1 MRKAQPGDMVRIHF
15 TASKEDGTRIA
26 TTRNENPMDL
36 TIGDKKLIE
45 CFEKSIVGM
54 TEGERK
60 TVKIEPVD
68 AMGER
73 KSELVNTFPRVA
85 IPEPHE
91 DLKIGSKVEF
101 KDDHGNSHIATVTN
115 LTNQE
120 VKLDANH
127 PLAGKT
133 LLFDIELLE
142 FV

>member
-1 MRKAQPGDMVRIHF
+1 MRKAQKGDSVRIHF
-15 TASKEDGTRIA
+15 TASQEDGAEIA
-26 TTRNENPMDL
+26 TTRDEKPMDL

-60 TVKIEPVD
+60 SVKIEPQN

-73 KSELVNTFPRVA
+73 NPDLVKTFPRVA
-85 IPEPHE
+85 IPEQHE
-91 DLKIGSKVEF
+91 DLKLGSKVEF
-101 KDDHGNSHIATVTN
+101 KDDHGNSYMGTVTQ

-120 VKLDANH
+120 IKLDANH

-133 LLFDIELLE
+133 LVFDIELMA